1 MHIYFATSSMGD
13 RREEALRSC
22 GVKNLLVSY
31 AYKNAFPKTIEFL
44 EPLHPDGRLI
54 VDSGAFTAWSK
65 GESID
70 LQAYGEFC
78 LELLEKVKGKI
89 HHVYVINLDVIP
101 GEMGKNP
108 TADQIHSSA
117 EKGFENLEK
126 LEKIGLKP
134 IHIFHQFE
142 DFKWLDVLAAR
153 QPYIGIS
160 PSNACSVKE
169 RHNWLRHVFYHMKD
183 KLVRTHGFGVT
194 AKKLMEDFPWYSVDS
209 SSWAAVDI
217 YGRGTFTTKKH
228 GHETW
233 FNSRMKSHRDKVLK
247 EEIRE
252 LLRLEKSNT
261 ELWKMRGVDW
271 EKRDR
276 DENFI

>member
-1 MHIYFATSSMGD
+1 M
-13 RREEALRSC
+13 
-22 GVKNLLVSY
+22 
-31 AYKNAFPKTIEFL
+31 
-44 EPLHPDGRLI
+44 
-54 VDSGAFTAWSK
+54 
-65 GESID
+65 
-70 LQAYGEFC
+70 
-78 LELLEKVKGKI
+78 KGKI

-126 LEKIGLKP
+126 LEGMGLKP

-142 DFKWLDVLAAR
+142 DFKWLDILAKR

-209 SSWAAVDI
+209 SSWAAVAI
-217 YGRGTFTTKKH
+217 YGRATFTTKKR

-233 FNSRMKSHRDKVLK
+233 FTH
-247 EEIRE
+247 
-252 LLRLEKSNT
+252 
-261 ELWKMRGVDW
+261 G
-271 EKRDR
+271 
-276 DENFI
+276 